1 MLWTEDADPHIVD
14 EDADPHHV
22 AEMQIRISLIS
33 EGRFERGLKKL
44 VISLSLKLRP
54 PEDPKIN
61 EFFRKC
67 YW

>member
-33 EGRFERGLKKL
+33 EGRFERGLKNS
-44 VISLSLKLRP
+44 SLL
-54 PEDPKIN
+54 
-61 EFFRKC
+61 FH
-67 YW
+67 